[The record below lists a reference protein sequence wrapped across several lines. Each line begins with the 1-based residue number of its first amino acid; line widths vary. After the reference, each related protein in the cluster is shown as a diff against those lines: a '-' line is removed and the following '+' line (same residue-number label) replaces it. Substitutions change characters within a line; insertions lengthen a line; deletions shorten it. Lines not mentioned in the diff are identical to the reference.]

1 MRNDKTP
8 KRQDAGT
15 LKCLCESEAGANGG
29 TKARTRAVPHRG
41 AWPRPVAAMLSLAL
55 VVAAT
60 ARAQESRQ
68 PEVSEPTDARGGRA
82 ADDADIMRPTELG
95 LRFTPKMAQAMSR
108 KFVEQMTKRYE
119 LDEKQAGEIETIMVR
134 QFMSFAHENEKT
146 GRDMIE
152 LMFATMIENDGRMPK
167 EEAMEFA
174 RMSEPLS
181 ANLKKLFTNG
191 AAEIGQQMSMTQ
203 RLKFTGDVTAAAAGL
218 TIFETR
224 MKRWRDGKVND
235 NANPFMDPPGV
246 DPNDEKAEPP
256 PEDPT
261 EPKERREARQS
272 VERWIDWQI
281 SPDNNWEGY
290 IKAATEYYKL
300 NEKQVTAAQAIL
312 KDCQEQAKKIK
323 TPQWRSQVIENRITQ
338 RLSQRNADVGDGPW
352 MFSLEEEY
360 RRLLKPIEDLSRDF
374 KRRIESLPDSAQR
387 ATARESVRRKLEDK
401 GLKHV
406 PS

>member
-1 MRNDKTP
+1 MRNAQTS
-8 KRQDAGT
+8 KRHCETDAPRHEG
-15 LKCLCESEAGANGG
+15 SR
-29 TKARTRAVPHRG
+29 ARTCAVPCRVTWLRRV
-41 AWPRPVAAMLSLAL
+41 AWPRPLAAVLVCSLLVAS
-55 VVAAT
+55 T

-68 PEVSEPTDARGGRA
+68 PEESAPADSRGGSA
-82 ADDADIMRPTELG
+82 KSEADIMRPTELG
-95 LRFTPKMAQAMSR
+95 LRFTPKMAQAMSH

-119 LDEKQAGEIETIMVR
+119 LDEKQAGAIQSIMVR
-134 QFMSFAHENEKT
+134 QFMTFAHENEKS

-152 LMFATMIENDGRMPK
+152 LMFATMIEHDGRMPK

-191 AAEIGQQMSMTQ
+191 AAEIGQEMSMTQ

-224 MKRWRDGKVND
+224 MKRWRDGKVSEG
-235 NANPFMDPPGV
+235 ANPFFDPPGV

-256 PEDPT
+256 PEDPS
-261 EPKERREARQS
+261 EPKERRDARQS

-300 NEKQVTAAQAIL
+300 NEKQVTSAQAIL

-323 TPQWRSQVIENRITQ
+323 SPQWRSQIIENRITQ
-338 RLSQRNADVGDGPW
+338 RLTQRNADVGDGPW

-374 KRRIESLPDSAQR
+374 KRRIDSLPDSAQR
-387 ATARESVRRKLEDK
+387 AAARESVRRKLEDK
-401 GLKHV
+401 GIKHV

>member
-1 MRNDKTP
+1 M
-8 KRQDAGT
+8 AAMF
-15 LKCLCESEAGANGG
+15 AGALFV
-29 TKARTRAVPHRG
+29 AVP
-41 AWPRPVAAMLSLAL
+41 S
-55 VVAAT
+55 
-60 ARAQESRQ
+60 RAQETRS
-68 PEVSEPTDARGGRA
+68 PEDSAATDARGGRA
-82 ADDADIMRPTELG
+82 VSEADVMRPTELG

-119 LDEKQAGEIETIMVR
+119 LDEKQAGEIEAIMVR
-134 QFMSFAHENEKT
+134 QFMTFAHENEKT
-146 GRDMIE
+146 GRDLIE
-152 LMFATMIENDGRMPK
+152 LMFATMIEHDGRMPK

-191 AAEIGQQMSMTQ
+191 AAEIGQQMSVTQ

-224 MKRWRDGKVND
+224 MKRWRDGKVGD

-261 EPKERREARQS
+261 EPKERRDARQS

-323 TPQWRSQVIENRITQ
+323 TPQWRSQIIENRITQ
-338 RLSQRNADVGDGPW
+338 RLTQRNADMGDGPW

-360 RRLLKPIEDLSRDF
+360 RRLLKPIEELSRDF
-374 KRRIESLPDSAQR
+374 KRRIDSLPDSAQR
-387 ATARESVRRKLEDK
+387 AAARESVRRKLEDK

>member
-1 MRNDKTP
+1 VTWLR
-8 KRQDAGT
+8 R
-15 LKCLCESEAGANGG
+15 
-29 TKARTRAVPHRG
+29 V
-41 AWPRPVAAMLSLAL
+41 AWPRPLAAVLVCSLLVAS
-55 VVAAT
+55 T

-68 PEVSEPTDARGGRA
+68 PEESAPADSRGGSA
-82 ADDADIMRPTELG
+82 KSEADIMRPTELG
-95 LRFTPKMAQAMSR
+95 LRFTPKMAQAMSH

-119 LDEKQAGEIETIMVR
+119 LDEKQAGAIQSIMVR
-134 QFMSFAHENEKT
+134 QFMTFAHENEKS

-152 LMFATMIENDGRMPK
+152 LMFATMIEHDGRMPK

-191 AAEIGQQMSMTQ
+191 AAEIGQEMSMTQ

-224 MKRWRDGKVND
+224 MKRWRDGKVSEG
-235 NANPFMDPPGV
+235 ANPFFDPPGV

-256 PEDPT
+256 PEDPS
-261 EPKERREARQS
+261 EPKERRDARQS

-300 NEKQVTAAQAIL
+300 NEKQVTSAQAIL

-323 TPQWRSQVIENRITQ
+323 SPQWRSQIIENRITQ
-338 RLSQRNADVGDGPW
+338 RLTQRNADVGDGPW

-374 KRRIESLPDSAQR
+374 KRRIDSLPDSAQR
-387 ATARESVRRKLEDK
+387 AAARESVRRKLEDK
-401 GLKHV
+401 GIKHV